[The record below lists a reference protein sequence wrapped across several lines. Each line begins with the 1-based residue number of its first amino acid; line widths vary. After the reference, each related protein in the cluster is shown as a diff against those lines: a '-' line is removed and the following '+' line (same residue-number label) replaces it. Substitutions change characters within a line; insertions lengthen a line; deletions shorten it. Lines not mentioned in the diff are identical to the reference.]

1 MRISDWSSDVC
12 SSDLGGE
19 SVEPAQHARLVWRD
33 PQARQE
39 VGEDDE
45 AEDEV
50 DGDNEGRRKIRR
62 RRDEEG
68 DGGEIERDEAVA
80 ELRRALASDA
90 VEAVDSLLPPVCSNR
105 CFPFGAGRGSLTQ
118 ALRQRTTEVLDI
130 LLGGDVEGAVETRGR
145 AYEEGLGGELER
157 VES

>member
-12 SSDLGGE
+12 SSDL
-19 SVEPAQHARLVWRD
+19 HARLVWRD

-80 ELRRALASDA
+80 ELRRALASAA
-90 VEAVDSLLPPVCSNR
+90 VEAVDRLLQPVCSHR
-105 CFPFGAGRGSLTQ
+105 DRKS
-118 ALRQRTTEVLDI
+118 
-130 LLGGDVEGAVETRGR
+130 TR
-145 AYEEGLGGELER
+145 LN
-157 VES
+157 SSH

>member
-12 SSDLGGE
+12 SSDL
-19 SVEPAQHARLVWRD
+19 HARLVWRD

-80 ELRRALASDA
+80 ELRRALASAA
-90 VEAVDSLLPPVCSNR
+90 VEAVDRLLQPVCSHR
-105 CFPFGAGRGSLTQ
+105 SFPFGAGRRSLTKE
-118 ALRQRTTEVLDI
+118 LRQASQEVLDI
-130 LLGGDVEGAVETRGR
+130 LLGGEARSEERRVGKECVSACRYRGSPSH
-145 AYEEGLGGELER
+145 EKKK
-157 VES
+157 

>member
-80 ELRRALASDA
+80 ELRRALASAA
-90 VEAVDSLLPPVCSNR
+90 VEAVDRLLQPVRSEEHTSELQSLMRLSY
-105 CFPFGAGRGSLTQ
+105 
-118 ALRQRTTEVLDI
+118 
-130 LLGGDVEGAVETRGR
+130 AVFC
-145 AYEEGLGGELER
+145 LK
-157 VES
+157 